1 MSVGLNSRNNY
12 SVIMRN
18 VDAAGRSLE
27 HDYLDIRP
35 SLVQTAHPDNTEYV
49 PSPGDNW
56 SRIAWKKLGNG
67 RHYWI
72 IADYSSIVDP
82 LSELQPETK
91 TRYVAQ
97 LALAAHSG
105 DVQITVTSTRK
116 IRRGMLLRIQDLAP
130 LGGTLE
136 GSVLG
141 VDTTNNV
148 VTFSAPLPAAPPMLI
163 LPQLSRVSE
172 LYQED
177 VRLVIPSPHRAL
189 FEALN
194 FTNAFNTLVA

>member
-1 MSVGLNSRNNY
+1 
-12 SVIMRN
+12 MRN
-18 VDAAGRSLE
+18 VDAAGRSIE

-35 SLVQTAHPDNTEYV
+35 SLVQTVHPDNTEYV

-97 LALAAHSG
+97 LTYPVQSG
-105 DVQITVTSTRK
+105 ETQIRVDSVRR
-116 IRRGMLLRIQDLAP
+116 ICRGMLLQLQDLAP
-130 LGGTLE
+130 LGATLE

-141 VDTTNNV
+141 VDSTNNI
-148 VTFSAPLPAAPPMLI
+148 VTFSTPLLASPPVLI
-163 LPQLSRVSE
+163 QPQLSRVSE